1 MNHVSKPPRDVT
13 VRFAFAA
20 MATRRWNSSR
30 TAVYAGATSRVNT
43 VPDNVQQQ
51 IKEKYKGKREAILCE
66 VFFKKG
72 MRGTSWCESDK
83 GINTRIKD
91 GAGSGGRIER
101 QRLRRN
107 IDNFP
112 TNPNCNQVDIIE

>member
-1 MNHVSKPPRDVT
+1 MSKPPRDVT

-51 IKEKYKGKREAILCE
+51 IK
-66 VFFKKG
+66 VSFKFKCSQ
-72 MRGTSWCESDK
+72 RTSHFRYDF
-83 GINTRIKD
+83 
-91 GAGSGGRIER
+91 
-101 QRLRRN
+101 
-107 IDNFP
+107 NFK
-112 TNPNCNQVDIIE
+112 IIIIIVNNLITIYISIIIV

>member
-1 MNHVSKPPRDVT
+1 MSKPPRDVT

-72 MRGTSWCESDK
+72 MRGTSWCESDVCSYNVEHFDSK
-83 GINTRIKD
+83 FVSILPDFMPFI
-91 GAGSGGRIER
+91 
-101 QRLRRN
+101 
-107 IDNFP
+107 
-112 TNPNCNQVDIIE
+112 